1 MKPEQ
6 EQKLLQSLYD
16 RIFQAITYAP
26 DGDSGSFDPKT
37 TLIQL
42 SKNEAINPDDFKNQV
57 NPVNPNGDLGAA
69 NMFSAMVDTIPAVQA
84 DYAPTTAVLSKTYQ
98 QIVNGANTNAKVNPA
113 QKETY
118 DAAYDFLNQK
128 QSIPNF
134 QGPPTVTMVPSAIA
148 QTYEDNQS
156 AYITAVVGYRT
167 AQNGYDLSKPQDQR
181 AWQAVAPGLQL
192 NIDKSWNRWVQAGKQ
207 NVEQAQNAMVA
218 TINDI
223 TSSIIADAQAAL
235 SDANWMAGGEGTPK
249 WLLSYAQPSDW
260 YAGSSGAT
268 EFSLSSS
275 TLNTESDSKFTSY
288 GGGASWSAGL
298 WSVGGSFNHS
308 SGETSFHMDADN
320 VTIKAKLTLVRVM
333 RPWMNTLLFRTDGWW
348 LKDQPVGKISNG
360 QLKENSNNMLPLM
373 PTAFVV
379 MSDVEITANFS
390 SEDKKHIES
399 ATSGS
404 ASVGWG
410 PFKIGGS
417 YSHSSSHDSFK
428 STFDGS
434 TIKIP
439 GMQVVAWVSEVT
451 PKSAPLA
458 ESEKK
463 VEAATS

>member
-26 DGDSGSFDPKT
+26 DGKSGSFDPKT

-42 SKNEAINPDDFKNQV
+42 SKNEAINPKDFINQV
-57 NPVNPNGDLGAA
+57 SPVNPNGDLNAA

-84 DYAPTTAVLSKTYQ
+84 DYAPTTNTLSQTYK
-98 QIVNGANTNAKVNPA
+98 QIVDNANTKAKVNPA

-118 DAAYDFLNQK
+118 EAAYNFLNTEH
-128 QSIPNF
+128 SIPNF
-134 QGPPTVTMVPSAIA
+134 QGPPTVTMAPSPIA

-156 AYITAVVGYRT
+156 AYVTAVVGYRT
-167 AQNGYDLSKPQDQR
+167 AQNGYDLTKPEDQR

-192 NIDKSWNRWVQAGKQ
+192 NVDKAWNRWVQAGKQ
-207 NVEQAQNAMVA
+207 NVEQAQNAMVS

-223 TSSIIADAQAAL
+223 TSSVIASSQEAV
-235 SDANWMAGGEGTPK
+235 SDAHWMAAGPGGEK
-249 WLLSYAQPSDW
+249 WLLSYALPGDW
-260 YAGSSGAT
+260 VTGSSGAT
-268 EFSLSSS
+268 EFTLKSS

-308 SGETSFHMDADN
+308 SGETSFHMDADELA
-320 VTIKAKLTLVRVM
+320 IKAKLSLVRVM
-333 RPWMNTLLFRTDGWW
+333 RPWMNSLLFRTEGWW
-348 LKDQPVGKISNG
+348 LNEQPAGKISNG
-360 QLKENSNNMLPLM
+360 SLKDNSNSMLPLM
-373 PTAFVV
+373 PVAFVV

-410 PFKIGGS
+410 PFRIGGS

-434 TIKIP
+434 TIKVP
-439 GMQVVAWVSEVT
+439 GMQIVAWVSEVT
-451 PKSAPLA
+451 PMSAPLSETTKA
-458 ESEKK
+458 VES
-463 VEAATS
+463 ATS